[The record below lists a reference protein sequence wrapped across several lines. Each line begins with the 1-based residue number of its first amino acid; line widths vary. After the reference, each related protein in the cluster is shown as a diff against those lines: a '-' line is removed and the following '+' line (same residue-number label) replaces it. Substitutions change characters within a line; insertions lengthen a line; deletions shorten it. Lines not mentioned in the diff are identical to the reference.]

1 MGAGPG
7 TARVV
12 DDAALSLQSLTE
24 ILRQLVQ
31 TESVNP
37 GTPETAMADVVAGL
51 LADTAAE
58 VVKVDFAPGRTSVG
72 ARLVGSGSG
81 PTLVLNGHMDTVPVD
96 DRARWSV
103 DPFGAEVKDGF
114 LYGRGS
120 CDMKAGLA
128 VQIAVA
134 RALSRNL
141 DKLEGSLVLHFAAG
155 EERGEPGT
163 LSLLESGFT
172 GDYGIVTE
180 PTELSVSVAT
190 RGAAFIR
197 VLIKGRS
204 IHASRAHDGINPVY
218 KLRRVLDAIEAY
230 DRELSAQPHPFLPG
244 GSITPTVVHGGVK
257 ENAVGD
263 SCELILD
270 RRLLPSEDAQLELDA
285 IRKRLDPIRADDP
298 QFEYEL
304 SHVVPP
310 LDGAEIDK
318 DATLV
323 GIVKRVSESILGSE
337 PVVNGSPYGSDVRN
351 LVVDAGIEALTFGP
365 GNILETHCVDERV
378 ELRQVR
384 DAALVIAGVT
394 EHLLGGD
401 AS

>member
-1 MGAGPG
+1 
-7 TARVV
+7 
-12 DDAALSLQSLTE
+12 
-24 ILRQLVQ
+24 
-31 TESVNP
+31 
-37 GTPETAMADVVAGL
+37 
-51 LADTAAE
+51 
-58 VVKVDFAPGRTSVG
+58 
-72 ARLVGSGSG
+72 
-81 PTLVLNGHMDTVPVD
+81 
-96 DRARWSV
+96 
-103 DPFGAEVKDGF
+103 
-114 LYGRGS
+114 
-120 CDMKAGLA
+120 
-128 VQIAVA
+128 
-134 RALSRNL
+134 
-141 DKLEGSLVLHFAAG
+141 
-155 EERGEPGT
+155 
-163 LSLLESGFT
+163 
-172 GDYGIVTE
+172 
-180 PTELSVSVAT
+180 
-190 RGAAFIR
+190 
-197 VLIKGRS
+197 
-204 IHASRAHDGINPVY
+204 
-218 KLRRVLDAIEAY
+218 
-230 DRELSAQPHPFLPG
+230 
-244 GSITPTVVHGGVK
+244 
-257 ENAVGD
+257 VGD